1 MERAKMKLMTKQIE
15 KKAQTQYPLG
25 NDLTQNVVAK
35 FFDPTGSWTWY
46 LMNQDPQDPDYL
58 WGIVKGF
65 EVEIGSF
72 SLSELQSFRGGF
84 GLGIERD
91 LYFTPR
97 PAGEVLEKLNK
108 GQHV

>member
-1 MERAKMKLMTKQIE
+1 MTKAIE
-15 KKAQTQYPLG
+15 NAARKQFNLG
-25 NDLTQNVVAK
+25 SELENQKVVAK

-46 LMNQDPQDPDYL
+46 VMNQDPDDADYL

-65 EVEIGSF
+65 EIEIGSF
-72 SLSELQSFRGGF
+72 SLSELESVKGKF

-91 LYFTPR
+91 LYFHPM
-97 PAGEVLEKLNK
+97 PAKEVWDKLNN

>member
-1 MERAKMKLMTKQIE
+1 MKLMTKQIE
-15 KKAQTQYPLG
+15 KRAKAQYEKA
-25 NDLTQNVVAK
+25 NDLSQDVVAK

-72 SLSELQSFRGGF
+72 SLSELQAIRGRF

-91 LYFTPR
+91 LYFSPR
-97 PAGEVLEKLNK
+97 PASEVWECLINGK
-108 GQHV
+108 HV